1 MSIFDDIRKDREVG
15 TQTEWTFQT
24 VKTSCGVCHKIGPF
38 KYNNGKETSACVYE
52 DYPWSLNR
60 MSEPEANARRIAR
73 VPELEQIAL
82 AAEELAKSVEDLIR
96 DSNGVAGLHL
106 NGDFAPWHELV
117 EGGRF
122 EEWLLALAAFREASQ

>member
-1 MSIFDDIRKDREVG
+1 MKDFIKSIITDREVG

-52 DYPWSLNR
+52 DYPWTTPHR

-73 VPELEQIAL
+73 VPEMEAAII
-82 AAEELAKSVEDLIR
+82 AAE
-96 DSNGVAGLHL
+96 N
-106 NGDFAPWHELV
+106 
-117 EGGRF
+117 
-122 EEWLLALAAFREASQ
+122 LALAFDKFDEVGCQQSVSDLYQARAAYRDATT